1 MCTREDIG
9 GNVRRSRF
17 ARRYGASYTAAKCNG
32 RARKMCRVGIIF
44 RGKRRTTGSL
54 ARAGRRVSP
63 RPLFTVPAVSESET
77 RAADLFCT
85 FHREKRRDSQI
96 NCWPLDL
103 ASNFRTEISYFTAL
117 GQMEETTMQGGFEA
131 LELLPAVPHSIPSL
145 LLHSSFPHNY
155 TLKESER
162 EFSKCEER
170 MDSTMRVKSVVVM
183 EFVKQADLSKP
194 PKRFWRTSW
203 RVFASRLVNTDRG
216 STAMIICND

>member
-1 MCTREDIG
+1 MAREGVSSRPDVCTREDIG

-54 ARAGRRVSP
+54 AGAGRRVSP

-96 NCWPLDL
+96 NFCWPL
-103 ASNFRTEISYFTAL
+103 ATSGQRFHTFAYFTAL
-117 GQMEETTMQGGFEA
+117 WVKWKKQRCKVDSK
-131 LELLPAVPHSIPSL
+131 LL
-145 LLHSSFPHNY
+145 N
-155 TLKESER
+155 
-162 EFSKCEER
+162 C
-170 MDSTMRVKSVVVM
+170 
-183 EFVKQADLSKP
+183 
-194 PKRFWRTSW
+194 
-203 RVFASRLVNTDRG
+203 
-216 STAMIICND
+216 

>member
-1 MCTREDIG
+1 
-9 GNVRRSRF
+9 
-17 ARRYGASYTAAKCNG
+17 
-32 RARKMCRVGIIF
+32 
-44 RGKRRTTGSL
+44 
-54 ARAGRRVSP
+54 
-63 RPLFTVPAVSESET
+63 
-77 RAADLFCT
+77 
-85 FHREKRRDSQI
+85 
-96 NCWPLDL
+96 
-103 ASNFRTEISYFTAL
+103 
-117 GQMEETTMQGGFEA
+117 MQGGFED

-162 EFSKCEER
+162 EFSICEER

-216 STAMIICND
+216 STAMIICNN